1 MRLGVLDIG
10 SNTVHLQVVDAH
22 PGARPNP
29 TTNQK
34 VELRLHE
41 YIDKTGVIT
50 DEGIGLLNSAIDNA
64 VAHAKEF
71 QTEEILAFAT
81 SAIRDAK
88 NGKLILDELSQ
99 KHGIELQVLSGEE
112 EAAITFLAVRRW
124 LGWSSGRLLVLDI
137 GGGSLEIAV
146 GDDEAPELAASLPLG
161 ASRLTRDFL
170 SGDPFKEKEIKELE
184 THVREGMREAVSKEL
199 VQHGADHFVATSKTF
214 RTLARLGNHWFED
227 NPKYL
232 KLGSLEKIVSRLAN
246 MTNKQRA
253 ELPGVSESRAKQI
266 LSGAIVARAA
276 MNQLEISQLEICP
289 WALREGIVLK
299 WLDWMER

>member
-34 VELRLHE
+34 VELQLHE
-41 YIDKTGVIT
+41 YINKSGMVTEEGV
-50 DEGIGLLNSAIDNA
+50 GLLNTAIDDA

-71 QTEEILAFAT
+71 ETEEILAFAT

-88 NGKLILDELSQ
+88 NGKEILKELSE

-124 LGWSSGRLLVLDI
+124 LGWSSGRLIVLDI

-146 GDDEAPELAASLPLG
+146 GEDEAPELTASLPLG
-161 ASRLTRDFL
+161 ASRLTRDFF
-170 SGDPFKEKEIKELE
+170 SGDPYKEKDIKELE
-184 THVREGMREAVSKEL
+184 SHVRDGMKDTLSKEL

-232 KLGSLEKIVSRLAN
+232 KLASLEKIVTRLAS

-253 ELPGVSESRAKQI
+253 ELPGVSETRAKQI
-266 LSGAIVARAA
+266 LSGAIVASSVMAR
-276 MNQLEISQLEICP
+276 LEIAQLEICP

>member
-41 YIDKTGVIT
+41 YIDKSGLIT
-50 DEGIGLLNSAIDNA
+50 EEGITLLNSAIDDA

-88 NGKLILDELSQ
+88 NGKLILDELSK

-112 EAAITFLAVRRW
+112 EAAITFLAARRW
-124 LGWSSGRLLVLDI
+124 LGWSRGRLLVLDI

-146 GDDEAPELAASLPLG
+146 GDDEAPELVASLPLG

-184 THVREGMREAVSKEL
+184 AHVREGMKEAVSKEL
-199 VQHGADHFVATSKTF
+199 VEHGADHFVATSKTF
-214 RTLARLGNHWFED
+214 RTLARLGYHWFDD

-232 KLGSLEKIVSRLAN
+232 KLNSLEKIVAKLAD

-276 MNQLEISQLEICP
+276 MNRLEINQLEICP

>member
-1 MRLGVLDIG
+1 MRLGVLDVG

-41 YIDKTGVIT
+41 YIDKTGFVT
-50 DEGIGLLNSAIDNA
+50 KEGIHLLHSAIDAA
-64 VAHAKEF
+64 VAHAHEF
-71 QTEEILAFAT
+71 KTEEILAFAT
-81 SAIRDAK
+81 SAIRDSK
-88 NGKLILDELSQ
+88 NGKEILDELNR
-99 KHGIELQVLSGEE
+99 KHEIDLRVLTGEE

-146 GDDEAPELAASLPLG
+146 GEDEAPDAAISFPLG
-161 ASRLTRDFL
+161 ASKLTRDFL
-170 SGDPFKEKEIKELE
+170 SGDPFKDKEIKELNTFIGE
-184 THVREGMREAVSKEL
+184 SMKMAIPDEIRI
-199 VQHGADHFVATSKTF
+199 HGSDRCIATSKTF
-214 RTLARLGNHWFED
+214 RTLARLGNHWFD
-227 NPKYL
+227 NDQNYL
-232 KLGSLEKIVSRLAN
+232 ELSSLERIIPKLVE
-246 MTNKQRA
+246 MTNKQRGQ
-253 ELPGVSESRAKQI
+253 LPGVSESRAGQI
-266 LSGAIVARAA
+266 VSGALVAKSA
-276 MNQLEISQLEICP
+276 MERLSITKLEICP